1 MSSPRHPAAPR
12 PAAPHP
18 TGASHPTRARS
29 AGASPAA
36 GVPRPAGA
44 SRAPAARPV
53 RETRSLPVVA
63 ARAVEVPF
71 AIQPYDEVV
80 AHDTTWCEHSH
91 PFHELLW
98 NERGASSAV
107 VGARVWTITPALG
120 LWTPAGTLHSGS
132 AIAGTWFR
140 ASCCGCCL
148 SGCASRACPPHRG
161 RSLRRWCSTCSNP
174 RRVNCSSRRP
184 PRPCCARSPTR
195 CARTPGD
202 QRTLSQ
208 WAAELA
214 VSARTI
220 SRAFAAETGTSFA
233 RWVASIRAQHA
244 VALLAR
250 GWEVEAVAAEVG
262 YRSASAFGAAFRR
275 TTGLTPGAFQV
286 C

>member
-1 MSSPRHPAAPR
+1 M
-12 PAAPHP
+12 
-18 TGASHPTRARS
+18 
-29 AGASPAA
+29 
-36 GVPRPAGA
+36 
-44 SRAPAARPV
+44 

-63 ARAVEVPF
+63 AGAVEVSF

-80 AHDTTWCEHSH
+80 AHDTTWGEHSH

-120 LWTPAGTLHSGS
+120 LWMPAGTLHSGS

-140 ASCCGCCL
+140 ASFFGFHTTPSL
-148 SGCASRACPPHRG
+148 SATPVAVEITPL
-161 RSLRRWCSTCSNP
+161 LRLLLERLCEPGLSA
-174 RRVNCSSRRP
+174 SSRQVTEALVLDVLEPSPRELLVQAPTSALLRP
-184 PRPCCARSPTR
+184 IADALRAD
-195 CARTPGD
+195 PGD

-233 RWVASIRAQHA
+233 RWVASVRAQHA

-250 GWEVEAVAAEVG
+250 GWQVEAVAAEVG

-286 C
+286 S